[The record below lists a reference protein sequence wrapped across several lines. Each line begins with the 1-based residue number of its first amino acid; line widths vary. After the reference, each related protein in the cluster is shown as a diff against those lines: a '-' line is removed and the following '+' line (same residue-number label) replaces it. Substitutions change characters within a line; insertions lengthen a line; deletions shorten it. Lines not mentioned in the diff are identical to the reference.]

1 MKRSVLA
8 IVGTLGAAVAIPVV
22 MSGAFAAGDA
32 PDAALAPSAAEAP
45 VLVSVPVKPSP
56 DPKPGDSPSIVH
68 GNPHVV
74 MFAVEW
80 RLSTGS
86 SPADLDTVLP
96 AGWRTSFSLEA
107 AGRPGSGGETTAT
120 CHYEPT
126 EETAMCVYSNAGG
139 HEVEHG
145 MNVPRSPK
153 AVYAVSVSGLPTG
166 WTADPDTVGEFSM
179 RTACP
184 KAAKEVSSFSG
195 LAAAKNDKLARGCL
209 HTVIIKQGAAASPTT
224 LAPTTTAAESSPPLP
239 TAGSSTAAAAF
250 AAMLLVGA
258 GMLTRRLA
266 RRTLTVPGS
275 AGPKGLGGID

>member
-45 VLVSVPVKPSP
+45 VLVSAPAKPSP

-80 RLSTGS
+80 RLSTGG

-96 AGWRTSFSLEA
+96 AGWRTGFSLEA
-107 AGRPGSGGETTAT
+107 AGRPGSGGETAAT
-120 CHYEPT
+120 CHYEPAA
-126 EETAMCVYSNAGG
+126 ETAMCVYSNAGG

-166 WTADPDTVGEFSM
+166 WTADPGTVGEFSM

-184 KAAKEVSSFSG
+184 KAAKEVSSVAG

-209 HTVIIKQGAAASPTT
+209 HTVIIRQGPAASPTT
-224 LAPTTTAAESSPPLP
+224 LAPTTTAESSPPLP
-239 TAGSSTAAAAF
+239 TAGSSTAAAAL
-250 AAMLLVGA
+250 AALLLVGA
-258 GMLTRRLA
+258 GVLTRRLA
-266 RRTLTVPGS
+266 RRTLIMPGS

>member
-8 IVGTLGAAVAIPVV
+8 IVGTLCAAVAIPVV

-32 PDAALAPSAAEAP
+32 PDATLSPSAAEAP
-45 VLVSVPVKPSP
+45 VLVSTPAKPAP
-56 DPKPGDSPSIVH
+56 DPKPAGSPSIVH

-96 AGWRTSFSLEA
+96 AGWRTSFLLEA
-107 AGRPGSGGETTAT
+107 AGRPGSGGETAAT

-126 EETAMCVYSNAGG
+126 AETAMCLYSNAGG

-166 WTADPDTVGEFSM
+166 WTADTATVGEFNM
-179 RTACP
+179 RTECP
-184 KAAKEVSSFSG
+184 KAAKDVSSASG
-195 LAAAKNDKLARGCL
+195 LAAAKNDKPARGCL
-209 HTVIIKQGAAASPTT
+209 HTVIIRQNPAASPTT
-224 LAPTTTAAESSPPLP
+224 LAPTTTAAESAPPLP
-239 TAGSSTAAAAF
+239 TAGSSTTAAAF
-250 AAMLLVGA
+250 AALLLVGA
-258 GMLTRRLA
+258 GVLTRRLA
-266 RRTLTVPGS
+266 RRALTVPDS